1 MGKAII
7 DDSEK
12 KIIFF
17 SNKDYINKCNFYLLK
32 FQKK

>member
-17 SNKDYINKCNFYLLK
+17 SNKDYINKCFYLLK